1 MPSAQDCAE
10 KLREQAYKTLLPQ
23 VRDLEQELQNISN
36 SLAAGVHLL
45 GQKLEALSHIELPT
59 TELVLTEILG
69 EVIQQKDIETNSLM
83 HFARSLR
90 ARETQEE
97 ILGLLLDAAHKS
109 ASRTALFAIRGNRYV
124 GWSSRGFSETLA
136 KEISSCSFLRQ
147 DSSKL
152 EESLNLESPMSV
164 DCFPDGDPLDFLNKE
179 NQGLWKLIPLHAL
192 QRPIALLAAGG
203 AETDDI
209 DTISLLTEFAMLRL
223 ENIALKVL
231 YELSSVKA
239 APAAERAQAELHE
252 APSITVKA
260 AATLLQ
266 SPQSEEPKD
275 ASEQLPQSENAKPFA
290 FPESTRA
297 TVSTA
302 TDEPFEF
309 EPVPPEIPIPKIQ
322 AQESLPAPQE
332 EKLHADAKRFAR
344 LLVSEIKLYNEHHV
358 REGRENHD
366 LYLRM
371 KRDIDRSRDM
381 YEKRVSPN
389 VSRKIDYFH
398 DEIIRI
404 LGDNDPSTLGSDYPG
419 PRVES

>member
-23 VRDLEQELQNISN
+23 VRDLEQELQSINN
-36 SLAAGVHLL
+36 SLTAGVHLL

-90 ARETQEE
+90 VRETQEE
-97 ILGLLLDAAHKS
+97 ILGLLLDAAHKN
-109 ASRTALFAIRGNRYV
+109 ASHIALFAIRGNRYV
-124 GWSSRGFSETLA
+124 GWSSRGFSDAPA

-147 DSSKL
+147 DGSKL
-152 EESLNLESPMSV
+152 EESLNLESPMNV
-164 DCFPDGDPLDFLNKE
+164 DAFPDGDPLDFLNKE
-179 NQGLWKLIPLHAL
+179 AQGPWKLIPLHAL
-192 QRPIALLAAGG
+192 QRPTALLAVGG
-203 AETDDI
+203 AESGDI
-209 DTISLLTEFAMLRL
+209 DAISLLAEFAMLRL
-223 ENIALKVL
+223 ENISLKVL
-231 YELSSVKA
+231 YELSSLKA
-239 APAAERAQAELHE
+239 APAAERIQAEPKE
-252 APSITVKA
+252 ASSKMMQANA
-260 AATLLQ
+260 AVQQ
-266 SPQSEEPKD
+266 SQQSEEPND
-275 ASEQLPQSENAKPFA
+275 ASDQLFKSGFAKPFA
-290 FPESTRA
+290 FSESARA
-297 TVSTA
+297 TA
-302 TDEPFEF
+302 MDEPLGLDMS
-309 EPVPPEIPIPKIQ
+309 PPEIVIPKIR
-322 AQESLPAPQE
+322 AQESHPAPQE
-332 EKLHADAKRFAR
+332 EQLHSDAKRFAR

-358 REGRENHD
+358 KEGRENHD
-366 LYLRM
+366 LYIRM

-398 DEIIRI
+398 DEIIRL